1 MTPSASTTVTPRS
14 GLSVRRTTSVAPA
27 AIEGAIATSKYVGQG
42 CVVGDR
48 RKYLTCLVTLD
59 PDNIVEFAAEKG
71 IAFEGPA
78 DLLQE
83 PEIIAL
89 IQSVIEEK
97 NSDFA
102 SFETIKKFRIVDEFT
117 IENGLLTP
125 TLKVKR
131 NIAMERYAEV
141 IEEMYSD

>member
-1 MTPSASTTVTPRS
+1 
-14 GLSVRRTTSVAPA
+14 
-27 AIEGAIATSKYVGQG
+27 
-42 CVVGDR
+42 
-48 RKYLTCLVTLD
+48 VTLD
-59 PDNIVEFAAEKG
+59 PDNIVEFAAEKE
-71 IAFEGPA
+71 IAFEGPE

-97 NSDFA
+97 NRDFA

-117 IENGLLTP
+117 IENELLTP

-141 IEEMYSD
+141 IEEMYSEG